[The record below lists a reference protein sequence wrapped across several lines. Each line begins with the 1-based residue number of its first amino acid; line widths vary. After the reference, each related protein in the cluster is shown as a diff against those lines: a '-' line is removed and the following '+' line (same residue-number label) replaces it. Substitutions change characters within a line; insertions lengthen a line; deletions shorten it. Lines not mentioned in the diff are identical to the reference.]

1 MSGEFG
7 ADKFSEDSRER
18 LKPFLDGNLAVYADA
33 LGLMFEQVQEIVVD
47 GDQPGWTVPVTL
59 SKAKVLDWLGQ
70 FLGVRLQ
77 PLLTESERR
86 TAIEKVEGFSR
97 GTPAAM
103 RAAAART
110 LTGNKTVNIDERIGG
125 NAYNLSVV
133 TYTAETPDASIT
145 EAALLALKPAG
156 IVLTYQVL
164 DGQTYVDLEGDY
176 TDYADVKSTFADYA
190 AIRDYDA
197 P

>member
-18 LKPFLDGNLAVYADA
+18 LEPFFSVDLGVLADA
-33 LGLMFEQVQEIVVD
+33 IGLMYEQVQEIVVD

-59 SKAKVLDWLGQ
+59 DRAKALGWLGQ

-77 PLLTESERR
+77 PFLTDSERR
-86 TAIEKVEGFSR
+86 TAIGEVEGFAR
-97 GTPAAM
+97 GTVSAI

-110 LTGNKTVNIDERIGG
+110 LTGNKTVNLNERVGG
-125 NAYNLSVV
+125 NAYYLSVIS
-133 TYTAETPDASIT
+133 YTGETPDPAAT
-145 EAALLALKPAG
+145 EAAIRALKPAG
-156 IVLTYQVL
+156 IVLGYQVL